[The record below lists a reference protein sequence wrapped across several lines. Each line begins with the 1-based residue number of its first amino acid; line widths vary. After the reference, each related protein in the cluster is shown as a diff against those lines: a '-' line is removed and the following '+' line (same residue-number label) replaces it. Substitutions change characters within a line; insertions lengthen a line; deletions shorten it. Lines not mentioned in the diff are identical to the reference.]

1 MSTNQYYI
9 LWRGQTTGPFT
20 FDQIKQQLDQGRISL
35 SHQVKDGDNLVFV
48 EDFLDGKQA
57 EVDQKKAEHEA
68 MAVEA
73 KALAEHARQK
83 ELLEIQAAAGFAQ
96 AQAAGAAAPPM
107 LPMPGMPG
115 QQQSSS
121 ESSDVVGIILTILI
135 IIGVVVGGYFAYDH
149 FSNPEPTLQE
159 VKTRTT
165 LAIEIKWLA
174 DPDTSHFSIESMD
187 LYKKK
192 KGEYVGEVNISSTE
206 FSGRLIA
213 DLEVNINEEGDLVWQ
228 TSNPREE

>member
-57 EVDQKKAEHEA
+57 EVDQIKVEQET
-68 MAVEA
+68 MAAEA
-73 KALAEHARQK
+73 KAQVEHARQK

-149 FSNPEPTLQE
+149 FSGPSVDDIEASTKASIELKWLTTDSEFLRNATITELALVKESENKYTGYLVVRFRDGDTLQ
-159 VKTRTT
+159 
-165 LAIEIKWLA
+165 
-174 DPDTSHFSIESMD
+174 P
-187 LYKKK
+187 
-192 KGEYVGEVNISSTE
+192 
-206 FSGRLIA
+206 
-213 DLEVNINEEGDLVWQ
+213 DLEVTVDGDDLLWKIDLD
-228 TSNPREE
+228 

>member
-57 EVDQKKAEHEA
+57 EVDQIKAEQEA

-135 IIGVVVGGYFAYDH
+135 VIGVVVGGVFAYKH
-149 FSNPEPTLQE
+149 FSGPS
-159 VKTRTT
+159 VDD
-165 LAIEIKWLA
+165 IEASTKASIELKWLTMDSEA
-174 DPDTSHFSIESMD
+174 LRGATITELELVKDSENKYTGYLNILFSD
-187 LYKKK
+187 
-192 KGEYVGEVNISSTE
+192 GSTIKPE
-206 FSGRLIA
+206 
-213 DLEVNINEEGDLVWQ
+213 LEVTVDEDELIWKIDLD
-228 TSNPREE
+228 N

>member
-35 SHQVKDGDNLVFV
+35 SHQVNDGGNLVFV

-57 EVDQKKAEHEA
+57 EVDQIKADQEA
-68 MAVEA
+68 MAAEA
-73 KALAEHARQK
+73 KALADHARQK
-83 ELLEIQAAAGFAQ
+83 ELLEIQAAAGVAQ

-121 ESSDVVGIILTILI
+121 ESSDVVGVMLAILI
-135 IIGVVVGGYFAYDH
+135 VIGVVVGGVFAYKH
-149 FSNPEPTLQE
+149 FSGPSVDEIEARTEASIELKWATLDSEALRDATITELELVKESENKYTGYLVVLFSDGSTLQ
-159 VKTRTT
+159 
-165 LAIEIKWLA
+165 
-174 DPDTSHFSIESMD
+174 P
-187 LYKKK
+187 
-192 KGEYVGEVNISSTE
+192 
-206 FSGRLIA
+206 
-213 DLEVNINEEGDLVWQ
+213 DLEVTVDGDELIWKIDIDD
-228 TSNPREE
+228 